1 MMKLTA
7 HLDES
12 LVRAIRR
19 LAARRHCTR
28 AKIMREAVADYLR
41 NYRRPQIKGMGS
53 YDSGRTDV
61 SERAE
66 ELLWEAARGGL
77 RLPLIRSKRPGN
89 RALTNAEIEDILS

>member
-66 ELLWEAARGGL
+66 ELLREAARGEGTGEETPEAG
-77 RLPLIRSKRPGN
+77 RRGTES
-89 RALTNAEIEDILS
+89 